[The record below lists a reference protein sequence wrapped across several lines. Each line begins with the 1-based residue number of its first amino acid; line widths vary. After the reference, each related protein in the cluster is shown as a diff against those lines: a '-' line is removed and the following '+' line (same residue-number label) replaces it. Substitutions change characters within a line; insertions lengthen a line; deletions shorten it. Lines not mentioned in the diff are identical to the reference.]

1 MRMQLIN
8 AQQMQPAFRT
18 VYDQAKALLM
28 AGHRPVLW
36 LKEEDQSRDQ
46 QEMYHSL
53 IGQIAEQAQHL
64 GATWDKE
71 SWKRLLIDEFSREPE
86 SGIQRGKIIPNLR
99 GDGCVEVGVL
109 SREFNKTTANKFIE
123 FLYAW
128 GAQNGVE
135 LT

>member
-1 MRMQLIN
+1 M
-8 AQQMQPAFRT
+8 
-18 VYDQAKALLM
+18 
-28 AGHRPVLW
+28 LW

-53 IGQIAEQAQHL
+53 IGEIAAQASHL
-64 GATWDKE
+64 GAKWGAED
-71 SWKRLLIDEFSREPE
+71 WKRLLIDKWARETGR
-86 SGIQRGKIIPNLR
+86 SHGKVIPNL
-99 GDGCVEVGVL
+99 DGSGVVEVGVL
-109 SREFNKTTANKFIE
+109 SRKFGKRDANEFIE

>member
-53 IGQIAEQAQHL
+53 IGEIAAQASHL
-64 GATWDKE
+64 GAKWGAED
-71 SWKRLLIDEFSREPE
+71 WKRLLIDKWARETGR
-86 SGIQRGKIIPNLR
+86 SHGKVIPNL
-99 GDGCVEVGVL
+99 DGSGVVEVGVL
-109 SREFNKTTANKFIE
+109 SRKFGKRDANEFIE

>member
-8 AQQMQPAFRT
+8 AQQMRPAFVT
-18 VYDQAKALLM
+18 IYEKAKALVT

-53 IGQIAEQAQHL
+53 IGEIAAQASHL
-64 GATWDKE
+64 GAKWSAED
-71 SWKRLLIDEFSREPE
+71 WKRLLLDKFARET
-86 SGIQRGKIIPNLR
+86 GRTHGRIIPNLDNT
-99 GDGCVEVGVL
+99 GVVEVGVL
-109 SREFNKTTANKFIE
+109 SRKFAKKDANEFIE
-123 FLYAW
+123 WLQCWA
-128 GAQNGVE
+128 AENGVE

>member
-53 IGQIAEQAQHL
+53 IGEIAAQASHL
-64 GATWDKE
+64 GAKWGAED
-71 SWKRLLIDEFSREPE
+71 WKRLLIDKWARETGR
-86 SGIQRGKIIPNLR
+86 SHGKVIPNL
-99 GDGCVEVGVL
+99 DGSGVVEVGVL
-109 SREFNKTTANKFIE
+109 SRKFGKRDANEFIE
-123 FLYAW
+123 WLYAW
-128 GAQNGVE
+128 GAENGVE
-135 LT
+135 LE

>member
-1 MRMQLIN
+1 MRMQLVN

-53 IGQIAEQAQHL
+53 IGEIASQASHL
-64 GATWDKE
+64 GAKWGAED
-71 SWKRLLIDEFSREPE
+71 WKRLLIDKWARETGR
-86 SGIQRGKIIPNLR
+86 SHGKVIPNL
-99 GDGCVEVGVL
+99 DGSGVVEVGVL
-109 SREFNKTTANKFIE
+109 SRKFAKRDANEFIE
-123 FLYAW
+123 WLYAW
-128 GAQNGVE
+128 GAENGVE
-135 LT
+135 LE

>member
-1 MRMQLIN
+1 MQLIN

-53 IGQIAEQAQHL
+53 IGEIANQASHL
-64 GATWDKE
+64 GAKWGAED
-71 SWKRLLIDEFSREPE
+71 WKRLLLDKWARETGRSHGKVITNLDG
-86 SGIQRGKIIPNLR
+86 SGV
-99 GDGCVEVGVL
+99 VEVGVL
-109 SREFNKTTANKFIE
+109 SRKFGKRDANEFIE
-123 FLYAW
+123 WLYAW
-128 GAQNGVE
+128 AAENGVE

>member
-53 IGQIAEQAQHL
+53 IGEIAAQASHL
-64 GATWDKE
+64 GAKWGAED
-71 SWKRLLIDEFSREPE
+71 WKRLLIDKWARETGR
-86 SGIQRGKIIPNLR
+86 SHGKVIPNL
-99 GDGCVEVGVL
+99 DGSGVVEVGVL
-109 SREFNKTTANKFIE
+109 SRKFGKRDANEFIDW
-123 FLYAW
+123 LYAW
-128 GAQNGVE
+128 AAENGVE
-135 LT
+135 LA

>member
-53 IGQIAEQAQHL
+53 IGEIAAQASHL
-64 GATWDKE
+64 GAKWGAED
-71 SWKRLLIDEFSREPE
+71 WKRLLIDKWARETGR
-86 SGIQRGKIIPNLR
+86 SHGKVIPNL
-99 GDGCVEVGVL
+99 DGSGVVEVGVL
-109 SREFNKTTANKFIE
+109 SRRFGKRDANEFID
-123 FLYAW
+123 FLQAW
-128 GAQNGVE
+128 ATENGVE